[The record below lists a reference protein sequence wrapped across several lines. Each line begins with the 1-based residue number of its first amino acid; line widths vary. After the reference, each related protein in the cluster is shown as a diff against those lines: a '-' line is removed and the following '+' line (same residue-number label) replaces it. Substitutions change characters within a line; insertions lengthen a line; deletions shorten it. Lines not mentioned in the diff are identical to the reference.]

1 MARRHGGE
9 KHTHFEFL
17 ENGAPTVRRVHEI
30 QIQGMDGQLHILRG
44 KEMPPFIHLNTGT
57 SHKGK
62 HVAQILLDPK
72 NYPPPPRGK
81 LNGWPSLRDASHLV
95 VGMTFFFLLFRA
107 IKVLADLP

>member
-1 MARRHGGE
+1 MAKRHGGE

-17 ENGAPTVRRVHEI
+17 ENGVCTPRRVHEI
-30 QIQGMDGQLHILRG
+30 QIQGRDGWVHTLRG
-44 KEMPPFIHLNTGT
+44 KELPAFIQLNTGV

-72 NYPPPPRGK
+72 NHTPPPRGT